1 MRESSNDR
9 GNTYQVTIRD
19 IGSPVL
25 RWTLMLFPD
34 PPHDPQWLD
43 LATTAV
49 VRPRHGGSRRL
60 AVAGSQP
67 ARTPTPQSRLYQRI
81 AFLRARLGW
90 VPMHDV
96 PVVRREQYE
105 RRKP

>member
-19 IGSPVL
+19 VGSPVL
-25 RWTLMLFPD
+25 GWTLMLFPD

-60 AVAGSQP
+60 AVPSSLTSPHPYA
-67 ARTPTPQSRLYQRI
+67 
-81 AFLRARLGW
+81 
-90 VPMHDV
+90 
-96 PVVRREQYE
+96 PVTSLSADSLLAPRVGAHA
-105 RRKP
+105 